1 MKKNKQNYND
11 TTRNSEYG
19 NSKTKR
25 YKLPKLNIKPFDS
38 ELMKYL
44 SVWSQFEKIH
54 EVIDLDDCDLFQ
66 YLIHSVEP
74 RTHARQLL
82 EIYLIT
88 AVNYPKDVPA
98 FQ

>member
-44 SVWSQFEKIH
+44 SV
-54 EVIDLDDCDLFQ
+54 
-66 YLIHSVEP
+66 
-74 RTHARQLL
+74 
-82 EIYLIT
+82 
-88 AVNYPKDVPA
+88 
-98 FQ
+98 